1 MSRPEVETPGSVA
14 EDRPAIGAARLDAM
28 FDGLRREVVLGVS
41 APPSAEVVRR
51 GMRRRRRR
59 AGAVAVAGVL
69 GVAVLWSVAAVVPA
83 PTGHGVAGYP
93 VPPTAAAPRPT
104 VDLPFPEPRLSGPP
118 SVDGAAEWASLE
130 SADAA
135 VRALVLD
142 ASRLPSVLGGYGP
155 WTVPKAEGPS
165 TAGSPAQPT
174 APASPAG
181 GNSAGTGGTSP
192 SGSPSGSGSQSESG
206 SPSGSP
212 SGPAASP
219 SGGVTGTPGAGS
231 FADGCVS
238 RLVRTA
244 GAEQLWGQRYVDA
257 GHPEA
262 SAQQVVMRFGSPLAA
277 EYQATRLMR
286 GGECVSSGA
295 GWTVEQQV
303 GAVVSLG
310 VRQPVAY
317 AEEVAVHISGT
328 MVAVLTVR
336 RGGRGV
342 TPAAGLSDPFRA
354 SAEEFLQLRAT
365 DPGVG

>member
-1 MSRPEVETPGSVA
+1 MA

-59 AGAVAVAGVL
+59 AGVVAVAGVL
-69 GVAVLWSVAAVVPA
+69 GVAVLWSVASVVPA

-118 SVDGAAEWASLE
+118 SMDGAVQWASLE
-130 SADAA
+130 SAEAA

-155 WTVPKAEGPS
+155 WTVPQPEGPFAS
-165 TAGSPAQPT
+165 GSLGQLT
-174 APASPAG
+174 APTSSAG
-181 GNSAGTGGTSP
+181 GNSAATGGTSP
-192 SGSPSGSGSQSESG
+192 SGSPSGRLSG
-206 SPSGSP
+206 SPSGSR
-212 SGPAASP
+212 SGPAASS

-262 SAQQVVMRFGSPLAA
+262 SALQVVMRFGSPLAA

-354 SAEEFLQLRAT
+354 SAEQFLQLRAS
-365 DPGVG
+365 DPEVG